1 MPDVTRHYVIKP
13 PTKAKCWLDFLIVT
27 KVYQP
32 LNLFTIMTLLFVSP
46 SISTPGLVTECT
58 CLLL

>member
-13 PTKAKCWLDFLIVT
+13 PTKAKCWLDLIGT

-32 LNLFTIMTLLFVSP
+32 LNLFTTMTLFFVSP
-46 SISTPGLVTECT
+46 SINTPGLVTECA